1 MWWKAALLLVG
12 LLLAAAIAFCVRYHR
27 KFRVQQPLGRFLFR
41 YLLGD
46 YLWAPIKWT
55 PGLLGMALRQV
66 GYRLGG
72 ARVGRGVTILEGA
85 EIINLAGV
93 EIGDNS
99 GIGYGCFIE
108 ATGPVRIGRWVRM
121 GPRVSLFTTNH
132 SFARRDTLIKQ
143 QGYVVGRIDIGD
155 DVWLGAG
162 VTIVSNVRIGDGAVI
177 GAGAVVVK
185 DVPEYAVAVGNP
197 ARVVRYR
204 E

>member
-1 MWWKAALLLVG
+1 
-12 LLLAAAIAFCVRYHR
+12 
-27 KFRVQQPLGRFLFR
+27 
-41 YLLGD
+41 
-46 YLWAPIKWT
+46 
-55 PGLLGMALRQV
+55 
-66 GYRLGG
+66 
-72 ARVGRGVTILEGA
+72 
-85 EIINLAGV
+85 
-93 EIGDNS
+93 
-99 GIGYGCFIE
+99 
-108 ATGPVRIGRWVRM
+108 M